1 MSEECMTDDGVIL
14 EHESDLAAEYLSGE
28 KSAAVLAGEDEDM
41 NDEAIPQ
48 FNALSAKQ
56 MNGGVDGYLRVNV
69 PPHRYT
75 PLKNSWMQI
84 YTPIVEYM
92 KLNIRFDPVKKCIEL
107 KTCELTESPLALQ
120 KAHDFVKAFCLGFE
134 LRDAIALLRLDDLFI
149 DSFEFKDVKILH
161 GEHLSRAIGRVAGH
175 GGKTK
180 FTIENAT
187 KTRIVVADTHVH
199 LLGSFQNIRVAKRAL
214 CRLIIGS
221 PPGKIYTQMRNVS
234 TRNKQRF

>member
-1 MSEECMTDDGVIL
+1 
-14 EHESDLAAEYLSGE
+14 
-28 KSAAVLAGEDEDM
+28 
-41 NDEAIPQ
+41 
-48 FNALSAKQ
+48 
-56 MNGGVDGYLRVNV
+56 
-69 PPHRYT
+69 
-75 PLKNSWMQI
+75 MQI